1 MMTVKVLVVDD
12 SALMRK
18 LFTQAFEKEGF
29 IVQVARNGEE
39 ALSKAVEF
47 QPDCITLDINMP
59 VMDGMTCLA
68 LLRKLYPCPVIMV
81 SSLTQKG
88 ATITLEALALGA
100 SDFVLKT
107 GGTVSRDISNLEIP
121 LINKINALAKTGK
134 PARPTLKKPPV
145 VKQRIV
151 RTQKTTPFE
160 VVLVGVSTGGP
171 KKLEH
176 LVTNIAPSFPI
187 PIVISQH
194 MPASFTC
201 ALAKRLNALSPLE
214 VIEVDSKIPLNPGCV
229 YLAKGDADLAFS
241 KTGRDIFVRPVPASP
256 SFLWHPSV
264 DRMVDSAMNCFTPIS
279 MLCVQLTGMGC
290 DGVAAM
296 SKAFKE
302 GATTIAESESTSV
315 VFGMPKELIEAG
327 CASFVLDS
335 PLIVSKLNEL
345 CKK

>member
-1 MMTVKVLVVDD
+1 MSVKVLIVDD

-18 LFTQAFEKEGF
+18 LFTELFEKEGF
-29 IVQVARNGEE
+29 IVRVARNGEE
-39 ALSKAVEF
+39 ALTKAVEF
-47 QPDCITLDINMP
+47 EPDCITLDINMP

-68 LLRKLYPCPVIMV
+68 MLKKLYTCPIIMV

-88 ATITLEALALGA
+88 ATITLEALAIGA

-107 GGTVSRDISNLEIP
+107 GGTVSRDISDLEIP
-121 LINKINALAKTGK
+121 LINKIHALTKTGK
-134 PARPTLKKPPV
+134 PQRPTTKTPPV
-145 VKQRIV
+145 VKQKVV
-151 RTQKTTPFE
+151 RSNKNVPFE

-176 LVTNIAPSFPI
+176 LVANLSSSFPA
-187 PIVISQH
+187 PVVISQH
-194 MPASFTC
+194 MPASFTN
-201 ALAKRLNALSPLE
+201 ALAKRLDGLSPLS
-214 VIEVDSKIPLNPGCV
+214 VVEVDSKMPMKPGTV

-241 KTGRDIFVRPVPASP
+241 KVGKDVFARPVPSSP
-256 SFLWHPSV
+256 SFLWHPSI
-264 DRMVDSAMNCFTPIS
+264 DRMVDSALTCYKPLS

-302 GATTIAESESTSV
+302 GATTIAESEATSV

-335 PLIVSKLNEL
+335 PKVASKLNAL
-345 CKK
+345 CR

>member
-1 MMTVKVLVVDD
+1 MSVKVLIVDD

-18 LFTQAFEKEGF
+18 LFTELFEKEGF
-29 IVQVARNGEE
+29 IVRVARNGEE
-39 ALSKAVEF
+39 ALTKAVEF
-47 QPDCITLDINMP
+47 EPDCITLDINMP

-68 LLRKLYPCPVIMV
+68 MLKKLYTCPIIMV
-81 SSLTQKG
+81 SSLTQEG
-88 ATITLEALALGA
+88 ATITLVGLALGA

-107 GGTVSRDISNLEIP
+107 GGTVSRDISDLEIP
-121 LINKINALAKTGK
+121 LINKIHALTKTGK
-134 PARPTLKKPPV
+134 PQRPTTKTPPV
-145 VKQRIV
+145 VKQKVV
-151 RTQKTTPFE
+151 RSNKNVPFE

-176 LVTNIAPSFPI
+176 LVANLSSSFPA
-187 PIVISQH
+187 PVVISQH
-194 MPASFTC
+194 MPASFTN
-201 ALAKRLNALSPLE
+201 ALAKRLDGLSPLS
-214 VIEVDSKIPLNPGCV
+214 VVEVDSKMPMKPGTV

-241 KTGRDIFVRPVPASP
+241 KVGKDVFARPVPSSP
-256 SFLWHPSV
+256 SFLWHPSI
-264 DRMVDSAMNCFTPIS
+264 DRMVDSALTCYKPLS

-302 GATTIAESESTSV
+302 GATTIAESEATSV

-335 PLIVSKLNEL
+335 PKVASKLNAL
-345 CKK
+345 CR

>member
-1 MMTVKVLVVDD
+1 MSVKVLIVDD

-18 LFTQAFEKEGF
+18 LFTELFEKEGF
-29 IVQVARNGEE
+29 IVRVARNGEE
-39 ALSKAVEF
+39 ALTKAVEF
-47 QPDCITLDINMP
+47 EPDCITLDINMP

-68 LLRKLYPCPVIMV
+68 MLKKLYTCPIIMV

-107 GGTVSRDISNLEIP
+107 GGTVSRDISDLEIP
-121 LINKINALAKTGK
+121 LINKIHALTKTGK
-134 PARPTLKKPPV
+134 PQRPTTKTPPV
-145 VKQRIV
+145 VKQKVV
-151 RTQKTTPFE
+151 RSNKNVPFE

-176 LVTNIAPSFPI
+176 LVANLSSSFPA
-187 PIVISQH
+187 PVVISQH
-194 MPASFTC
+194 MPASFTN
-201 ALAKRLNALSPLE
+201 ALAKRLDGLSPLS
-214 VIEVDSKIPLNPGCV
+214 VVEVDSKMPMKPGTV

-241 KTGRDIFVRPVPASP
+241 KVGKDVFARPVPSSP
-256 SFLWHPSV
+256 SFLWHPSI
-264 DRMVDSAMNCFTPIS
+264 DRMVDSALTCYKPLS

-302 GATTIAESESTSV
+302 GATTIAESEATSV

-335 PLIVSKLNEL
+335 PKVASKLNAL
-345 CKK
+345 CR

>member
-1 MMTVKVLVVDD
+1 MTVKVLIVDD

-18 LFTQAFEKEGF
+18 LFTQLFEKEGF

-39 ALSKAVEF
+39 ALTKAVEF
-47 QPDCITLDINMP
+47 EPDCITLDINMP

-68 LLRKLYPCPVIMV
+68 MLKKLYPCPIIMV

-107 GGTVSRDISNLEIP
+107 GGTVSRDISDLEAP
-121 LINKINALAKTGK
+121 LINKIHALAKTGK
-134 PARPTLKKPPV
+134 PQRPTIKPPPV
-145 VKQRIV
+145 V
-151 RTQKTTPFE
+151 TQKAVRHKTSVPFE

-176 LVTNIAPSFPI
+176 LVANLSPAFPI

-194 MPASFTC
+194 MPASFTS
-201 ALAKRLNALSPLE
+201 ALAKRLDGISPLNVVE
-214 VIEVDSKIPLNPGCV
+214 VNAKMPIKAGNV

-241 KTGRDIFVRPVPASP
+241 KIGGEVSARPVPSSP

-264 DRMVDSAMNCFTPIS
+264 DRMVDSALNCYKPLS

-302 GATTIAESESTSV
+302 GATTIAESEATSV

-335 PLIVSKLNEL
+335 PKVASKLNAL
-345 CKK
+345 CR

>member
-1 MMTVKVLVVDD
+1 MSVKVLIVDD

-18 LFTQAFEKEGF
+18 LFTELFEKEGF
-29 IVQVARNGEE
+29 IVRVARNGEE
-39 ALSKAVEF
+39 ALTKAVEF
-47 QPDCITLDINMP
+47 EPDCITLDINMP

-68 LLRKLYPCPVIMV
+68 MLKKLYTCPIIMV

-107 GGTVSRDISNLEIP
+107 GGTVSRDISDLEIP
-121 LINKINALAKTGK
+121 LINKIHALTKTGK
-134 PARPTLKKPPV
+134 PQRPTTKTPPV
-145 VKQRIV
+145 VKQKVV
-151 RTQKTTPFE
+151 RSNKNVPFE

-176 LVTNIAPSFPI
+176 LVANLSPSFPA
-187 PIVISQH
+187 PVVISQH
-194 MPASFTC
+194 MPASFTN
-201 ALAKRLNALSPLE
+201 ALAKRLDGLSPLS
-214 VIEVDSKIPLNPGCV
+214 VVEVDSKMPMKSGTV

-241 KTGRDIFVRPVPASP
+241 KVGKDVFARPVPSSP
-256 SFLWHPSV
+256 SFLWHPSI
-264 DRMVDSAMNCFTPIS
+264 DRMVDSALTCYKPLS

-302 GATTIAESESTSV
+302 GATTIAESEATSV

-335 PLIVSKLNEL
+335 PKVASKLNAL
-345 CKK
+345 CR

>member
-1 MMTVKVLVVDD
+1 MSVKVLIVDD

-18 LFTQAFEKEGF
+18 LFTELFEKEGF
-29 IVQVARNGEE
+29 IVRVARNGEE
-39 ALSKAVEF
+39 ALTKAVEF
-47 QPDCITLDINMP
+47 EPDCITLDINMP

-68 LLRKLYPCPVIMV
+68 MLKKLYTCPIIMV

-107 GGTVSRDISNLEIP
+107 GGTVSRDISDLEIP
-121 LINKINALAKTGK
+121 LINKIHALTKTGK
-134 PARPTLKKPPV
+134 PQRPTTKTPPV
-145 VKQRIV
+145 VKQKVV
-151 RTQKTTPFE
+151 RSNKNVPFE

-176 LVTNIAPSFPI
+176 LVANLSPSFPA
-187 PIVISQH
+187 PVVISQH
-194 MPASFTC
+194 MPASFTN
-201 ALAKRLNALSPLE
+201 ALAKRLDGLSPLS
-214 VIEVDSKIPLNPGCV
+214 VVEVDNKMPVKPGTV

-241 KTGRDIFVRPVPASP
+241 KVGKDVFARPVPSSP
-256 SFLWHPSV
+256 SFLWHPSI
-264 DRMVDSAMNCFTPIS
+264 DRMVDSALTCYKPLS

-302 GATTIAESESTSV
+302 GATTIAESEATSV

-335 PLIVSKLNEL
+335 PKVASKLNAL
-345 CKK
+345 CR

>member
-1 MMTVKVLVVDD
+1 MSVKVLIVDD

-18 LFTQAFEKEGF
+18 LFTELFEKEGF
-29 IVQVARNGEE
+29 IVRVARNGEE
-39 ALSKAVEF
+39 ALTKAVEF
-47 QPDCITLDINMP
+47 EPDCITLDINMP

-68 LLRKLYPCPVIMV
+68 MLKKLYTCPIIMV

-107 GGTVSRDISNLEIP
+107 GGTVSRDISDLEIP
-121 LINKINALAKTGK
+121 LINKIHALTKTGK
-134 PARPTLKKPPV
+134 PQRPTTKTPPV
-145 VKQRIV
+145 VKQKVV
-151 RTQKTTPFE
+151 RSNKSVPFE

-176 LVTNIAPSFPI
+176 LVANLSPSFPA
-187 PIVISQH
+187 PVVISQH
-194 MPASFTC
+194 MPASFTN
-201 ALAKRLNALSPLE
+201 ALAKRLDGLSPLS
-214 VIEVDSKIPLNPGCV
+214 VVEVDNKMPMKPGKV

-241 KTGRDIFVRPVPASP
+241 KVGKDVFARPVPSSP
-256 SFLWHPSV
+256 SFLWHPSI
-264 DRMVDSAMNCFTPIS
+264 DRMVDSALTCYKPLS

-302 GATTIAESESTSV
+302 GATTIAESEATSV

-335 PLIVSKLNEL
+335 PKVASKLNAL
-345 CKK
+345 CR

>member
-1 MMTVKVLVVDD
+1 MTVKVLIVDD

-18 LFTQAFEKEGF
+18 LFTELFEKEGF
-29 IVQVARNGEE
+29 IVQIARNGEE
-39 ALSKAVEF
+39 ALTKAVEF
-47 QPDCITLDINMP
+47 EPDCITLDINMP

-68 LLRKLYPCPVIMV
+68 MLKKLYTCPVIMV

-107 GGTVSRDISNLEIP
+107 GGTVSRNISDLEVP
-121 LINKINALAKTGK
+121 LINKIHALAKTGK
-134 PARPTLKKPPV
+134 PQRPITKTPPV
-145 VKQRIV
+145 VE
-151 RTQKTTPFE
+151 QKVIRNRSSGAFE
-160 VVLVGVSTGGP
+160 IVLVGVSTGGP

-176 LVTNIAPSFPI
+176 LVANLNPSFPV

-201 ALAKRLNALSPLE
+201 ALAKRLDGLSSLN
-214 VIEVDSKIPLNPGCV
+214 VVEVDSKMSIKPGTV

-241 KTGRDIFVRPVPASP
+241 KAGSEVFVRPVPSSP

-264 DRMVDSAMNCFTPIS
+264 DRMVDSALTCYKPLS
-279 MLCVQLTGMGC
+279 MLCVQLTGMGS
-290 DGVAAM
+290 DGVTAM
-296 SKAFKE
+296 SKAYKE
-302 GATTIAESESTSV
+302 GATTIAESEATSV

-335 PLIVSKLNEL
+335 QKVASKLNAL
-345 CKK
+345 CR

>member
-1 MMTVKVLVVDD
+1 MSVKVLIVDD

-18 LFTQAFEKEGF
+18 LFTELFEKEGF
-29 IVQVARNGEE
+29 IVRVARNGEE
-39 ALSKAVEF
+39 ALTKAVEF
-47 QPDCITLDINMP
+47 EPDCITLDINMP

-68 LLRKLYPCPVIMV
+68 MLKKLYTCPIIMV

-88 ATITLEALALGA
+88 ATVTLEALALGA

-107 GGTVSRDISNLEIP
+107 GGTVSRDISDLEIP
-121 LINKINALAKTGK
+121 LINKIHALTKTGK
-134 PARPTLKKPPV
+134 PQRPTTKAPPV
-145 VKQRIV
+145 VKQKVV
-151 RTQKTTPFE
+151 RSNKNVPFE

-176 LVTNIAPSFPI
+176 LVANLSPSFPA
-187 PIVISQH
+187 PVVISQH
-194 MPASFTC
+194 MPASFTN
-201 ALAKRLNALSPLE
+201 ALAKRLDGLSPLS
-214 VIEVDSKIPLNPGCV
+214 VVEVDSKMPMKPGTV

-241 KTGRDIFVRPVPASP
+241 KVGKDVFARPVPSSP
-256 SFLWHPSV
+256 SFLWHPSI
-264 DRMVDSAMNCFTPIS
+264 DRMVDSALTCYKPLS

-302 GATTIAESESTSV
+302 GATTIAESEATSV

-335 PLIVSKLNEL
+335 PKVASKLNAL
-345 CKK
+345 CR